1 MEAFTDVLGL
11 LTLGL
16 SSSGDPD
23 YMSPN
28 STLNGGEHL
37 LYFQIVFFPL
47 ISYNKKR
54 FDREVED
61 IIC

>member
-1 MEAFTDVLGL
+1 
-11 LTLGL
+11 
-16 SSSGDPD
+16 GDPD